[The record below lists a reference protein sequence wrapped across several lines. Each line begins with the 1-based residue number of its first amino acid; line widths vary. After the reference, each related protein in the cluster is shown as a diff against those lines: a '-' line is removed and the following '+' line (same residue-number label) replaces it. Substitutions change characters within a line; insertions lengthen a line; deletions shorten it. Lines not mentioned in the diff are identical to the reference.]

1 MTEIEIENE
10 IAIAIQRVIVIVF
23 QIGYCSLTA
32 IAIVFRRVIVIGF
45 LIEYCSKKANL
56 IVIVFQIEYH
66 SQMGTVF
73 ATGFV
78 SLLAEQ
84 VAEMVTRTAQLYDI
98 PER

>member
-1 MTEIEIENE
+1 MTEIEIEIE

-23 QIGYCSLTA
+23 QIEC
-32 IAIVFRRVIVIGF
+32 
-45 LIEYCSKKANL
+45 
-56 IVIVFQIEYH
+56 H